1 MTAPPG
7 PRAGDDN
14 SHTRRS
20 ALGLFLGAPLLAG
33 CAGLSSQFG
42 SGFGTGSGSEQPP
55 GPAGPAQQAVAVGSG
70 QVKVGLILPLS
81 GAGNAGVAGN
91 SMKNAAELALAEFH
105 NPDLQLLIKD
115 DAGTSNGAQQAA
127 QQALD
132 EGSEI
137 ILGPLFGLSVPAVAQ
152 LARSRNISVIAFS
165 TDSSVAGR
173 GVFLLSFLPES
184 DVNRI
189 VDYAASTGK
198 RSFAALLPENAYGN
212 VVEVAFKQR
221 VAERGGRVV
230 AFEKYSS
237 DPSQMQATARAIA
250 QSLGNADSLLLA
262 DDGEMLGRLVEQLN
276 AGGADLKRVQLLGT
290 GLWDNPRVFADSGL
304 QGGIYAAPDPSG
316 FRAFAKRYRA
326 KYSQDPVRT
335 ATLAYDA
342 VALVAALA
350 KTQGGQ
356 RFSQETLTNPSGFA
370 GIDGL
375 FRFRS
380 DGTNERGLAVL
391 RVTSGGG
398 QIVVAPPKTFGA

>member
-1 MTAPPG
+1 MTVPFGSGA
-7 PRAGDDN
+7 AEDN
-14 SHTRRS
+14 GHTRRS
-20 ALGLFLGAPLLAG
+20 ALGLILGAPLLAG
-33 CAGLSSQFG
+33 CAGLSSQLG
-42 SGFGTGSGSEQPP
+42 SGFGTDGTSNEQPP
-55 GPAGPAQQAVAVGSG
+55 GSGGPAQQSVAVGAG
-70 QVKVGLILPLS
+70 RVKVGLILPLS

-91 SMKNAAELALAEFH
+91 SMKNAAEMALAEFQ

-132 EGSEI
+132 ESSEI

-152 LARSRNISVIAFS
+152 PARTRSISVIAFS

-221 VAERGGRVV
+221 VSERGGRVV
-230 AFEKYSS
+230 AFQKYSS
-237 DPSQMQATARAIA
+237 DPSQMQSAARTMA
-250 QSLGNADSLLLA
+250 QSLGAADALLLA
-262 DDGEMLGRLVEQLN
+262 DDGDVLGRLAEQLT
-276 AGGADLKRVQLLGT
+276 AGGADLKRIQLLGT
-290 GLWDNPRVFADSGL
+290 GLWDNPRVFADSTL
-304 QGGIYAAPDPSG
+304 QGGIYAAPDPTG
-316 FRAFAKRYRA
+316 FRAFSKRYRA
-326 KYSQDPVRT
+326 KYGQDPVRT

-356 RFSQETLTNPSGFA
+356 RFSAETLINPSGF
-370 GIDGL
+370 
-375 FRFRS
+375 
-380 DGTNERGLAVL
+380 
-391 RVTSGGG
+391 
-398 QIVVAPPKTFGA
+398 

>member
-1 MTAPPG
+1 MTAPLG
-7 PRAGDDN
+7 SGTEDN
-14 SHTRRS
+14 GHTRRS
-20 ALGLFLGAPLLAG
+20 ALGLILGAPLLVG
-33 CAGLSSQFG
+33 CAGLSSQLG
-42 SGFGTGSGSEQPP
+42 SGFGTGGASSEQPP
-55 GPAGPAQQAVAVGSG
+55 GPSGPAQQSVAVGAG

-91 SMKNAAELALAEFH
+91 SMKNAAELALAEFQ

-132 EGSEI
+132 ESSEI

-152 LARSRNISVIAFS
+152 SARTRSISVIAFS

-230 AFEKYSS
+230 AFQKYAS
-237 DPSQMQATARAIA
+237 DPSQMQSAARTMA
-250 QSLGNADSLLLA
+250 QSLGTADALLLA
-262 DDGEMLGRLVEQLN
+262 DDGDVLGRLAEQLT
-276 AGGADLKRVQLLGT
+276 AGGADLKRIQLLGT
-290 GLWDNPRVFADSGL
+290 GLWDNPRVFADTAL
-304 QGGIYAAPDPSG
+304 QGGIYAAPDPTG
-316 FRAFAKRYRA
+316 FRAFSKRYRA
-326 KYSQDPVRT
+326 KYGQDPVRT

-356 RFSQETLTNPSGFA
+356 RFSAETLTNPSGFA

-391 RVTSGGG
+391 RAASGGG
-398 QIVVAPPKTFGA
+398 QILVGSPKSFGA